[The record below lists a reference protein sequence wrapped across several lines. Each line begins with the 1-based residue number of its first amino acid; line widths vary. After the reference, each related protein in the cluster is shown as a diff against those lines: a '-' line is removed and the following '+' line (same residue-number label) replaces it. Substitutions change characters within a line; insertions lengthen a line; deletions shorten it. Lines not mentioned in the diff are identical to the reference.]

1 VTRERLAF
9 GIAGV
14 LLAVAA
20 ADAARRAP
28 GFALAGDSLGL
39 VVLGVA
45 AGLTAVAAGVALAA
59 AGARSCGRLVSLAG
73 CAWLAAGLATP
84 GARGA
89 ALFTLGLAVYAAA
102 PALMGHALL
111 VGIGDG
117 LRSRLDRL
125 AVLTDYASLAGLAGL
140 LPALLVD
147 PAAAGCGDCPANLLR
162 VADTPEAAAD
172 VTRWGI
178 RIGLV
183 AVALTAA
190 LALWRL
196 ATATPAARRRAAFV
210 VVPGCGFLALACAE
224 LAHSWQRGF
233 LAADGVD
240 QALWSAQAGTLLAI
254 GVGVALLH
262 ALALRRRAALARTVV
277 GLSDPRRPG
286 GLRAALAEQL
296 GDPELDILYACSAG
310 GWINAAGEER
320 DPPSGSPTTPLVRD
334 GSPVALLCHR
344 PGLLDDPRL
353 AAEIERTVRLGLE
366 HERLQAELRRE
377 LVHLRRSR
385 ADLVAAAEA
394 ERRLLERDLH
404 DGAQQRLVAFAFE
417 LGIARPHAAPPSAA
431 ALERAQHEVQDAL
444 AALRELAHGLYPV
457 ALSEAG
463 LAAAVESLG
472 DRRAGLRA
480 RGVPHERF
488 APAVEEA
495 AYVAI
500 AHVAEQCAPAP
511 LEVAAGRD
519 GDRLVIDM
527 RSPAAPTDVVD
538 IEDRVGALGGSL
550 ALSAA
555 AGADAHVRVE
565 LPCA

>member
-1 VTRERLAF
+1 MTRERLAF

-28 GFALAGDSLGL
+28 GFALAGDSLGF
-39 VVLGVA
+39 VILGVA
-45 AGLTAVAAGVALAA
+45 AGLTAVAAGLATAA
-59 AGARSCGRLVSLAG
+59 AGARSCGRLLSLAG

-89 ALFTLGLAVYAAA
+89 VTFTLGLAVYAAA

-111 VGIGDG
+111 VGAGDG
-117 LRSRLDRL
+117 LRGRPDRL
-125 AVLTDYASLAGLAGL
+125 AVVTLYAALAGLAGL
-140 LPALLVD
+140 LPALLSD

-162 VADTPEAAAD
+162 IADAPEVAAD
-172 VTRWGI
+172 LTRWGI

-196 ATATPAARRRAAFV
+196 AASSPAARRRAAFV
-210 VVPGCGFLALACAE
+210 VVPGCGFLALACGE

-233 LAADGVD
+233 LAADTVD
-240 QALWSAQAGTLLAI
+240 QALWRAQAGTLLAI
-254 GVGVALLH
+254 GAGVALVH

-296 GDPELDILYACSAG
+296 GDPELDILYASPEG
-310 GWINAAGEER
+310 SWLDVLGEER
-320 DPPSGSPTTPLVRD
+320 APPPGSPATPLIRD

-344 PGLLDDPRL
+344 PGLLEDPRL
-353 AAEIERTVRLGLE
+353 AGEIEQTVRLGLE
-366 HERLQAELRRE
+366 HERLQAQLRRE
-377 LVHLRRSR
+377 LAHLRRSR
-385 ADLVAAAEA
+385 ADLVAASEA

-417 LGIARPHAAPPSAA
+417 LGLARPHAAPESAA

-444 AALRELAHGLYPV
+444 AALREVAHGLYPI
-457 ALSEAG
+457 ALAEAG

-472 DRRAGLRA
+472 DRRAGLLA
-480 RGVPHERF
+480 RGVPDERF
-488 APAVEEA
+488 TPAVEEA

-500 AHVAEQCAPAP
+500 ARVAEQCAPAP
-511 LEVAAGRD
+511 LEVAAARD

-538 IEDRVGALGGSL
+538 IEDRVGALGGSF
-550 ALSAA
+550 ALRVA
-555 AGADAHVRVE
+555 AGVEAQVKVE

>member
-9 GIAGV
+9 AIGGV
-14 LLAVAA
+14 LLTVAA
-20 ADAARRAP
+20 ADAARRSP

-45 AGLTAVAAGVALAA
+45 AGLTAVASGLAIA
-59 AGARSCGRLVSLAG
+59 VAGARSCGRLLSLAG

-89 ALFTLGLAVYAAA
+89 VLFTLGLAVSATA
-102 PALMGHALL
+102 PAFMGHALL
-111 VGIGDG
+111 VGAGDG
-117 LRSRLDRL
+117 LRGRLDRL
-125 AVLTDYASLAGLAGL
+125 AVVALYASLAGLAGL
-140 LPALLVD
+140 LPALLSD
-147 PAAAGCGDCPANLLR
+147 PAAAGCGGCPANLLH
-162 VADTPEAAAD
+162 VADAPEAAAD
-172 VTRWGI
+172 MTRWGI
-178 RIGLV
+178 RIGLG
-183 AVALTAA
+183 AVALATV

-196 ATATPAARRRAAFV
+196 ASVSPAGRLRSAFV
-210 VVPGCGFLALACAE
+210 VVPGCGFLALAGAE
-224 LAHSWQRGF
+224 LAHSWERGF
-233 LAADGVD
+233 LGTDGVD
-240 QALWSAQAGTLLAI
+240 QALWRAQAVTLLAL
-254 GVGVALLH
+254 GAGVALLH

-296 GDPELDILYACSAG
+296 GDPGLDVLYPSADG
-310 GWINAAGEER
+310 GWIDMLGEER
-320 DPPSGSPTTPLVRD
+320 DPAPGLATTPLVRD

-353 AAEIERTVRLGLE
+353 AAEIEQTVRLGLE

-377 LVHLRRSR
+377 LAHLRGSRS
-385 ADLVAAAEA
+385 DLVAAAEA
-394 ERRLLERDLH
+394 ERRRLERDLH

-417 LGIARPHAAPPSAA
+417 LGLARPHAAPASAA

-463 LAAAVESLG
+463 LAAAIESLG
-472 DRRAGLRA
+472 DRRAGLVA
-480 RGVPHERF
+480 RGVPEERF

-500 AHVAEQCAPAP
+500 ARVSEQCAPAS
-511 LEVAAGRD
+511 LEVAAGRE

-555 AGADAHVRVE
+555 AGADARVRVE